1 MANLDLSKYGI
12 QDVKEIIHNPSYDV
26 LFAEETK
33 PGLEGFEKGQVTE
46 LGAVNVMTGIY
57 TCLLYTSSGNH
68 HLVIGCADRRHPQG
82 SLYLLDRIRQFLTHF
97 IRHYLSNAFNIT
109 AETHTVALDCY
120 ITNFC
125 HVLVQDRICLG
136 KVDNLHNYRMF

>member
-57 TCLLYTSSGNH
+57 IHLSSSG
-68 HLVIGCADRRHPQG
+68 R
-82 SLYLLDRIRQFLTHF
+82 FL
-97 IRHYLSNAFNIT
+97 
-109 AETHTVALDCY
+109 
-120 ITNFC
+120 
-125 HVLVQDRICLG
+125 
-136 KVDNLHNYRMF
+136 

>member
-1 MANLDLSKYGI
+1 MVEHI
-12 QDVKEIIHNPSYDV
+12 QESSMQRQS
-26 LFAEETK
+26 
-33 PGLEGFEKGQVTE
+33 GTE
-46 LGAVNVMTGIY
+46 N
-57 TCLLYTSSGNH
+57 SGNH

-120 ITNFC
+120 ITNFR

-136 KVDNLHNYRMF
+136 KVDNLHNYKCANVQIC